1 MRVKSSSGI
10 HRTGRAARS
19 GGLWLAFLLILLST
33 LTTQADT
40 WQAVPIHG
48 ADVRSLAVDPQDG
61 LTVIAGT
68 SGGQVYRT
76 DDGGESWRDAGIP
89 VPFPGWVLGTLTF
102 DPNQQGRLWAGLWA
116 LWGNDGFVAYSDD
129 LGATW
134 TVRREGLPREAVY
147 DLAAVPGRPGRLV
160 AALPSGVWGSEDGG
174 TSWRYLSPDKP
185 QLVNASSLLIDPFD
199 PDTIY
204 AGTWRRAYRSDD
216 GGASWKE
223 IFEGMVLDSDVFTLQ
238 PVLDRPGEIWAATCG
253 WVYRTE
259 NRGGRWQRHQE
270 GMDERRT
277 QSFLVLPD
285 GALLAGTVAGLYRS
299 ENGGQSWRRTSRQD
313 LAIGAL
319 TRGRAKNGPL
329 YIATEGS
336 GVWVSFDDG
345 RTLRRANRGMSN
357 LRISA
362 LAGDDHRLF
371 AAVNFAGPA
380 SGIYRRAGND
390 FVHDHEDIPTVLD
403 LALLDEHLFAAT
415 EGGLYLRSLAAVPDG
430 PALDDGTWHRVE
442 ALGEQRIEQ
451 LVAGRDDLL
460 VRTAGSLWRWR
471 RGLLEEVP
479 VEGASPRSAAYAWGR
494 WWILTDDGL
503 LRIQENQLSAAPV
516 PQGARRL
523 VAAGGFL
530 TAATD
535 DRLWIQRHPER
546 RWEPLGK
553 DVDRALATGDP
564 RFPLLLAG
572 DRGLELLDL
581 ASGESL
587 EVPLPVPARDL
598 RGARL
603 HRSELLLATSGFGLL
618 RRPLPPPPTL
628 PATAAGRR

>member
-1 MRVKSSSGI
+1 MKSSCEIQPTKRASSGV
-10 HRTGRAARS
+10 
-19 GGLWLAFLLILLST
+19 WLLFALALLFLSPLPTS
-33 LTTQADT
+33 ADT
-40 WQAVPIHG
+40 WQAVSIHG

-76 DDGGESWRDAGIP
+76 TDGGESWQDAGAA

-102 DPNQQGRLWAGLWA
+102 DPNQRGRVWAGLWA

-129 LGATW
+129 LGTTW
-134 TVRREGLPREAVY
+134 TVRREGLPQEAVY
-147 DLAAVPGRPGRLV
+147 DLALVPGRPGKLV
-160 AALPSGVWGSEDGG
+160 AALPSGVWGSEDDGH
-174 TSWRYLSPDKP
+174 SWQYLSPDMP
-185 QLVNASSLLIDPFD
+185 QLVNASSLLVDPFD

-238 PVLDRPGEIWAATCG
+238 PVLSRPGEIWAATCG
-253 WVYRTE
+253 WVYRSE

-299 ENGGQSWRRTSRQD
+299 ENGGQSWRRTSRED
-313 LAIGAL
+313 LAISAL
-319 TRGRAKNGPL
+319 ARGKGDGGPL
-329 YIATEGS
+329 YVATEGS

-380 SGIYRRAGND
+380 SGIYRRSGDD
-390 FVHDHEDIPTVLD
+390 FIHDHDAVPTVLD
-403 LALLDEHLFAAT
+403 LAMLEDHLFAAT
-415 EGGLYLRSLAAVPDG
+415 EGGLYVRSLEAVPDG
-430 PALDDGTWHRVE
+430 PATDDGAWHRLD

-451 LVAGRDDLL
+451 LVMGRNDLL

-471 RGLLEEVP
+471 RGVLEEISVD
-479 VEGASPRSAAYAWGR
+479 GASPRSAAYAWGR
-494 WWILTDDGL
+494 WWILSDDGL
-503 LRIQENQLSAAPV
+503 LRIQEDQRSAAPV
-516 PQGARRL
+516 PPGARRL

-535 DRLWIQRHPER
+535 NELWIQRHPER
-546 RWEPLGK
+546 RWEPLGEGIA
-553 DVDRALATGDP
+553 RALVTGDE

-572 DRGLELLDL
+572 DAGLELIDPV
-581 ASGESL
+581 SGERL
-587 EVPLPVPARDL
+587 ELPLPVPVRDL
-598 RGARL
+598 RGARI
-603 HRSELLLATSGFGLL
+603 HRRELLLATSGFGLL
-618 RRPLPPPPTL
+618 RRPLPPPPLL
-628 PATAAGRR
+628 PSTAAGRR